1 MTRERSIRLVDVAGQ
16 VKHRTKKGVLFYD
29 GIREVWLP
37 RSLVEW
43 HEEDGVMVMPE
54 WLATEKELI

>member
-1 MTRERSIRLVDVAGQ
+1 MPRERSSRRVDIAGQ
-16 VKHRTKKGVLFYD
+16 VKHRTKAGVLFYD
-29 GIREVWLP
+29 GSVEVWLP

-54 WLATEKELI
+54 WLAQEKELI

>member
-1 MTRERSIRLVDVAGQ
+1 MPRERSSRLVDVAGQ
-16 VKHRTKKGVLFYD
+16 VKHRTKAGVLFYD
-29 GIREVWLP
+29 GSVEVWLP

-54 WLATEKELI
+54 WLAQEKELI